1 MIRIAVSQLS
11 SIRWSFYQ
19 DVIRYNALGYNS
31 IGIWRPKLEDCDLL
45 EAIDFLHEMKT
56 EVSSLHWAGGFTGS
70 NGISYQDA
78 IHDAREAIALTG
90 RLNGNCLIIHP
101 GCRNGHTGNHAQRI
115 LLQAMEAL
123 LPVARD
129 YDVKLALEMM
139 PCETGKNWTFLQCL
153 QSTLDVAEA
162 FPAEQLGFVLDLYHT
177 GLNCEIYENLPLFA
191 HRILLV
197 QLADRHLPVP
207 GTRHQ
212 TNERL
217 IPGQGDVP
225 FEKWFEHLHSLGYR
239 GNYELELHGNQIQH
253 IPYRERLTLS
263 SRYLSNLPSFAN
275 QQPLPQRARQ
285 QLRQPRRNS

>member
-1 MIRIAVSQLS
+1 MVRIAVSQLS

-19 DVIRYNALGYNS
+19 DVIRYNASGYNS

-78 IHDAREAIALTG
+78 LRDAREAIALTS
-90 RLNGNCLIIHP
+90 RLNGNCLIVHP

-115 LLQAMEAL
+115 LLQAIESL
-123 LPVARD
+123 LPVAQD
-129 YDVKLALEMM
+129 YDVKLALELM
-139 PCETGKNWTFLQCL
+139 PCGTGKNWTFLQCL
-153 QSTLDVAEA
+153 QSTLDVAES
-162 FPAEQLGFVLDLYHT
+162 FPADQLGFVLDLYHT

-197 QLADRHLPVP
+197 QLADRCLPTIKT
-207 GTRHQ
+207 GDCTS
-212 TNERL
+212 ERL

-225 FEKWFEHLHSLGYR
+225 FEKWLDQLHSLGYR
-239 GNYELELHGNQIQH
+239 GNYELELHGNRIQN
-253 IPYRERLTLS
+253 IPYGERLTLS
-263 SRYLSNLPSFAN
+263 SRYLSNFRHFADELPLHRAG
-275 QQPLPQRARQ
+275 QPV
-285 QLRQPRRNS
+285 RQPRRKS